1 MVQSGDK
8 VGDVLGDVHLVEP
21 GAVLQ
26 LLGAV
31 GQVGAEHAVDNALP
45 VGLVKALQAV
55 GEDGVGGVGE
65 NPLGLALLQVVG
77 NVQHGLA
84 GGDDVV
90 GDEHVLAGHVAAQ
103 VLVGH
108 NGVAAVHHTGVVPA
122 LVEHAQLHPQHG
134 GVVHVP
140 VQGALVGGDNHK
152 VIPLG
157 RKVGEVAEHG
167 FQHLIGRHQVVKA
180 HQGHSVLHTGV
191 VGVKGDHVVHAHGL
205 QLLQRE
211 GAVQRFP
218 VAAAVLPSAVEQG
231 HHHGDAVGLAHGGL
245 DKPLQVLVMVVGGH
259 VVLLAKVL
267 VGAAVVAHIHHKV
280 QVIAPHGAL
289 QNALAIAGGEPGAAA
304 ANAEGVDVH
313 PRLVCPPYQVRLDF
327 VRQLL
332 GALHGDNAKGRHTV
346 FGTEK
351 KLSRLF
357 HMQAF
362 PFFSG
367 ICLENTGALGQG
379 FPPPFSS

>member
-1 MVQSGDK
+1 MFRF
-8 VGDVLGDVHLVEP
+8 
-21 GAVLQ
+21 
-26 LLGAV
+26 
-31 GQVGAEHAVDNALP
+31 
-45 VGLVKALQAV
+45 KA
-55 GEDGVGGVGE
+55 
-65 NPLGLALLQVVG
+65 PSS
-77 NVQHGLA
+77 
-84 GGDDVV
+84 
-90 GDEHVLAGHVAAQ
+90 
-103 VLVGH
+103 
-108 NGVAAVHHTGVVPA
+108 
-122 LVEHAQLHPQHG
+122 
-134 GVVHVP
+134 
-140 VQGALVGGDNHK
+140 GDNHK

-245 DKPLQVLVMVVGGH
+245 DQPLQVLVMVVGGH

-289 QNALAIAGGEPGAAA
+289 QNALAIAGGEPGQLQPMRKVSMFIPAWFAHRTRCA
-304 ANAEGVDVH
+304 SILSASSWAPSMATM
-313 PRLVCPPYQVRLDF
+313 PR
-327 VRQLL
+327 
-332 GALHGDNAKGRHTV
+332 GATRFSGL
-346 FGTEK
+346 K

-379 FPPPFSS
+379 FRPPFSS